1 MIERRTRS
9 PHGFTLIELIVV
21 VSIISVLALG
31 LGLSTTPVVERNR
44 PGSATHEAAAL
55 AGAVEAARERAF
67 HQRRPAGLV
76 PQTRGWAIVA
86 RAPEGEG
93 WVPPGWGGP
102 RHEGQFAGA
111 VEWQINGAPHFP
123 GTIAPDPDAAP
134 PILFL
139 PDGRATA
146 FRVTLTGQRGA
157 AQICATD
164 GLEPLTCRPR

>member
-1 MIERRTRS
+1 MIERRARS
-9 PHGFTLIELIVV
+9 PRGFTLIELIVV
-21 VSIISVLALG
+21 VSIISVLALA

-44 PGSATHEAAAL
+44 PGSATREAVQL

-76 PQTRGWAIVA
+76 PQMRGWAIVA
-86 RAPEGEG
+86 RVPDGEG
-93 WVPPGWGGP
+93 WSPPDWGGP
-102 RHEGQFAGA
+102 RHEGQFAGT
-111 VEWQINGAPHFP
+111 VEWEIDGARHFP

-146 FRVTLTGQRGA
+146 FRVAVTGQRGA

-164 GLEPLTCRPR
+164 GLEPLTCRAR